1 MYAPLIDVPVKEES
15 TSKTFVALPT
25 AVGRRL
31 VEKACPDAT
40 LTRVLVF
47 AGRSTNIGCL
57 FELED
62 DTAFYV
68 SDF

>member
-1 MYAPLIDVPVKEES
+1 MYAPLTDVSVREES
-15 TSKTFVALPT
+15 TSKIFVALPT
-25 AVGRRL
+25 DVGTSV
-31 VEKACPDAT
+31 VENVWPEAT
-40 LTRVLVF
+40 VTRVLVV
-47 AGRSTNIGCL
+47 AGRSTSIGCL